1 MKIGIIQ
8 ICSKLDYQENLQK
21 IKSYLDEA
29 TRKKVEMVFL
39 PECFYSM
46 PDGLSATPY
55 LIDGQNEHYQNIKE
69 LSLKYQMPIIGGSAA
84 TALNQKVVNRCFNF
98 DHHGKDLGYYDKI
111 HLFNCE
117 LKDKSINESDIYTP
131 GESLK
136 VIELEELKIGLTIC
150 FDVRYPE
157 MYRQYRL
164 LGANLVT
171 ISAAFTIPTGIA
183 HWHTLVRAR
192 AIENQYFVVAPAQW
206 GHHNDRIQTYG
217 HSLVV
222 APWGEILVDAGDGE
236 KLVVADIDL
245 NQVVDVRKK
254 VKLF

>member
-8 ICSKLDYQENLQK
+8 ICSKLDYQENLRK
-21 IKSYLDEA
+21 ITSYLEEA
-29 TRKKVEMVFL
+29 TSKNVEMVFL

-46 PDGLSATPY
+46 SDGLSPTPY
-55 LIDGQNEHYQNIKE
+55 LVDESNEHYRNIKN
-69 LSLKYQMPIIGGSAA
+69 LSVKFKIPLIGGSAA
-84 TALNQKVVNRCFNF
+84 AVLNQKVVNRCFNF
-98 DHHGKDLGYYDKI
+98 DQEGKDLGSYDKI

-117 LKDKSINESDIYTP
+117 LKNKSINESDIYTP
-131 GESLK
+131 GVTLK
-136 VIELEELKIGLTIC
+136 LLELGKLKMGLSIC

-171 ISAAFTIPTGIA
+171 ISAAFTIPTGMA

-192 AIENQYFVVAPAQW
+192 AIENQFFVVAPAQW

-222 APWGEILVDAGDGE
+222 DPWGEVLADAGDGE
-236 KLVVADIDL
+236 KLMVADINL
-245 NQVVDVRKK
+245 NQVEEVRKK
-254 VKLF
+254 VRLF